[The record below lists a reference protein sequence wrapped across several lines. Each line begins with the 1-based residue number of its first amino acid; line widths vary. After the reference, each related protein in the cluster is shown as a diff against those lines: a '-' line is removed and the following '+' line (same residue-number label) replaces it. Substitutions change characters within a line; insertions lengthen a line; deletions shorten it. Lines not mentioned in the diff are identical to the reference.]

1 MMNKER
7 CTILKKRN
15 ITLVKTS
22 PLFENDADVE
32 NLTLMRILRPSERLT
47 YNSGTLAP
55 RNTRAQSN
63 AGMLL

>member
-32 NLTLMRILRPSERLT
+32 NLTLIRILRPS
-47 YNSGTLAP
+47 
-55 RNTRAQSN
+55 
-63 AGMLL
+63 